1 MANTLRTVYTNFAS
15 GELNPLLITR
25 TDANAYFSGAKTLRN
40 WYLLDEGGIMR
51 RPGTTYKATLPGK
64 SRVIPFIFS
73 NDELA
78 VFVLSNGRLDV
89 YDSNGVAIQ
98 TNITT
103 NVNWTEAQLFQ
114 LNFAQFGDTVFMT
127 HRDNRTLEIK
137 RTSATTFVVSTFE
150 FEIDEDV
157 VVSGAYKTSAPF
169 YKYADSGVTLT
180 VSTSATGTGR
190 TITASSAIWTAAYV
204 GHYIKIDGSQVKIT
218 SYNSPTEVVG
228 TIIETISGGVGP
240 HANWEEELLST
251 VRGYPQAVTFHDN
264 RLYFAG
270 VRDAPA
276 AVIGSQVGGYT
287 NFDVGTGLADE
298 AINVF
303 VSGDRVNEI
312 RHLVSSRN
320 LQVLTDGGEY
330 FVPTSTDTSA
340 VTPGNISFLRQTPYG
355 CSRARPI
362 IFDGATLYAQKNGK
376 AIREY
381 LFSDVE
387 NAYAS
392 TSISIL
398 ASHLVN
404 SPVDMTMLTGTTTRP
419 EQFAFFTNN
428 DGTLGLFHSVRAE
441 KIAGWTLWTTRTDD
455 EFISIT
461 ALNENLFCVCK
472 RELEGST
479 VYTLE
484 KFAEQDDLTLDCS
497 GTTTVNQ
504 QGTPLVNGG
513 SQTGTS
519 LNVDGYTSS
528 PNIGDIITIAG
539 VTGSYE
545 ILTVTATASG
555 YTIVLDSSL
564 ASSPADNAVIT
575 ITSLNE
581 NLFCVCKRDLE
592 GSTVYTLEKFAE
604 QDDLTLDCSG
614 TTTVN
619 QQGTPLVNGA
629 SQSGTSLNVD
639 GYTSSPNIGD
649 IITIAGV
656 SGSYEILTVTAT
668 ASGYTIVL
676 NQALDSSPADNAA
689 ITITSGR
696 VHNSPAHLTEEDVN
710 AVDGTFSLGTFTI
723 SASDTITFNEAHA
736 AGVIVGFNYEPSLE
750 TMPIDREVQD
760 GPLTG
765 QIKRLSRAVIDLSD
779 TLNVALQAADNTAK
793 SLIIRQVNFDVAN
806 PVAKV
811 TGKKEFFFLGYDRE
825 PTLKIT
831 QTAPLPLKVLGVALE
846 VVY

>member
-15 GELNPLLITR
+15 GELNPLLVTR

-51 RPGTTYKATLPGK
+51 RPGTTYKATLPGA

-78 VFVLSNGRLDV
+78 VFVLSNNRLDV
-89 YDSNGVAIQ
+89 YGSDGAAIQ
-98 TNITT
+98 TNITS
-103 NVNWTEAQLFQ
+103 NCNWTTAQLFE
-114 LNFAQFGDTVFMT
+114 LNFAQFGDTVFLT
-127 HRDNRTLEIK
+127 HRNNPIREIK
-137 RTSATTFVVSTFE
+137 RTSASTFTVSAFE
-150 FEIDEDV
+150 FEEDTTV
-157 VVSGAYKTSAPF
+157 TVNSTNKTTQPF
-169 YKYADSGVTLT
+169 YKYAAASLTITL
-180 VSTSATGTGR
+180 SSHATGTGR
-190 TITASSAIWTAAYV
+190 TLTASADFFTTNHINTYLKINGKQVFITGRTNATEATATV
-204 GHYIKIDGSQVKIT
+204 LED
-218 SYNSPTEVVG
+218 VG
-228 TIIETISGGVGP
+228 TTGP
-240 HANWEEELLST
+240 HADFEEQLISAE
-251 VRGYPQAVTFHDN
+251 RGFPQAVTFHDN

-276 AVIGSQVGGYT
+276 AVVGSQVGGYF
-287 NFDVGTGLADE
+287 NFEVGTGAADQ

-340 VTPGNISFLRQTPYG
+340 VTPANITFLRQTPYG
-355 CSRARPI
+355 CSRAKPI

-404 SPVDMTMLTGTTTRP
+404 DPVDMAMITGSTTRP
-419 EQFAFFTNN
+419 EQFAFFTND
-428 DGTLGLFHSVRAE
+428 DGTLALFHSVRAE
-441 KIAGWTLWTTRTDD
+441 KIAGWTLWSTKSGD
-455 EFISIT
+455 EFTSIT
-461 ALNENLFCVCK
+461 AVNENLFCVVK
-472 RELEGST
+472 RQLEGGT

-497 GTTTVNQ
+497 
-504 QGTPLVNGG
+504 
-513 SQTGTS
+513 
-519 LNVDGYTSS
+519 
-528 PNIGDIITIAG
+528 A
-539 VTGSYE
+539 
-545 ILTVTATASG
+545 
-555 YTIVLDSSL
+555 
-564 ASSPADNAVIT
+564 
-575 ITSLNE
+575 
-581 NLFCVCKRDLE
+581 
-592 GSTVYTLEKFAE
+592 
-604 QDDLTLDCSG
+604 

-629 SQSGTSLNVD
+629 SQTGTTLNVD
-639 GYTSSPNIGD
+639 GYSTAPNTGD
-649 IITIAGV
+649 VITIAGIT
-656 SGSYEILTVTAT
+656 GSYEIQTVTAT
-668 ASGYTIVL
+668 ASGHTVVL
-676 NQALDSSPADNAA
+676 NQALASSPADNAA

-696 VHNSPAHLTEEDVN
+696 VHNSPAHLTQETVN
-710 AVDGTFSLGTFTI
+710 AVDGTFSLGSFTT
-723 SASDTITFNEAHA
+723 SASDTITFDVAHS

-750 TMPIDREVQD
+750 TMPIDREVQT

-765 QIKRLSRAVIDLSD
+765 QIKRISRAVIDLSD
-779 TLNVALQAADNTAK
+779 SLNVALQAADNTAK
-793 SLIIRQVNFDVAN
+793 SLVIRDVAFDVAA

-846 VVY
+846 VVF

>member
-1 MANTLRTVYTNFAS
+1 MASTLRTVYTNFSS
-15 GELNPLLITR
+15 GELNPLLVTR

-51 RPGTTYKATLPGK
+51 RPGTTYKATLPGA

-89 YDSNGVAIQ
+89 YDSDGVDIQ
-98 TNITT
+98 TNITS
-103 NVNWTEAQLFQ
+103 NVNWTTAQLFE

-127 HRDNRTLEIK
+127 HRDNPTLQVK
-137 RTSATTFVVSTFE
+137 RTSATTFTVSVFE

-157 VVSGAYKTSAPF
+157 VVSGAYKTHAPF
-169 YKYADSGVTLT
+169 YKYADAGVTVTL
-180 VSTSATGTGR
+180 STGSTGTGR
-190 TITASSAIWTAAYV
+190 TITASSSIWTTDYV
-204 GHYIKIDGSQVKIT
+204 NHYIKVDGSQIKIT
-218 SYNSPTEVVG
+218 GYTSSTVVTG
-228 TIIETISGGVGP
+228 TIIETVSGGAGP
-240 HANWEEELLST
+240 HANWEEELIST
-251 VRGYPQAVTFHDN
+251 PRGYPQAVTFHDN

-276 AVIGSQVGGYT
+276 AVIASQVGGYF

-340 VTPGNISFLRQTPYG
+340 VTPANITFLRQTPYG
-355 CSRARPI
+355 CSRAKPI

-404 SPVDMTMLTGTTTRP
+404 GPVDMAMITGTTTRP

-428 DGTLGLFHSVRAE
+428 DGTLALFHSVRAE
-441 KIAGWTLWTTRTDD
+441 KIAGWTLWSTKNGD
-455 EFISIT
+455 EFTSIT
-461 ALNENLFCVCK
+461 AVNENLFCV
-472 RELEGST
+472 
-479 VYTLE
+479 V
-484 KFAEQDDLTLDCS
+484 
-497 GTTTVNQ
+497 
-504 QGTPLVNGG
+504 
-513 SQTGTS
+513 
-519 LNVDGYTSS
+519 
-528 PNIGDIITIAG
+528 
-539 VTGSYE
+539 
-545 ILTVTATASG
+545 
-555 YTIVLDSSL
+555 
-564 ASSPADNAVIT
+564 
-575 ITSLNE
+575 
-581 NLFCVCKRDLE
+581 KRDLE
-592 GSTVYTLEKFAE
+592 GGTVYTLEKFAE

-629 SQSGTSLNVD
+629 SQTGTSLNVD
-639 GYTSSPNIGD
+639 GYTSAPNTGD
-649 IITIAGV
+649 VITIDAV
-656 SGSYEILTVTAT
+656 SGSYEIQTVTPT

-676 NQALDSSPADNAA
+676 DQDLDSSPADNAA

-696 VHNSPAHLTEEDVN
+696 VHNSPAHLTEETVN
-710 AVDGTFSLGTFTI
+710 AVDGTFSLGSFTT
-723 SASDTITFNEAHA
+723 SASDTITFDVAHS

-750 TMPIDREVQD
+750 TMPIDREVST

-765 QIKRLSRAVIDLSD
+765 EIKRISRAVIDLSD
-779 TLNVALQAADNTAK
+779 SLNVALQAADNTAK
-793 SLIIRQVNFDVAN
+793 SLVIRDVAFDVAA

>member
-15 GELNPLLITR
+15 GELNPLLVTR

-51 RPGTTYKATLPGK
+51 RPGTTYKATLPGA

-78 VFVLSNGRLDV
+78 VFVLSNNRLDV
-89 YDSNGVAIQ
+89 YGSDGASIQ
-98 TNITT
+98 TNITS
-103 NVNWTEAQLFQ
+103 NCNWTTAQLFE
-114 LNFAQFGDTVFMT
+114 LNFAQFGDTVFLT
-127 HRDNRTLEIK
+127 HRNNPIREIK
-137 RTSATTFVVSTFE
+137 RTSASTFTVSAFE
-150 FEIDEDV
+150 FEEDTSV
-157 VVSGAYKTSAPF
+157 TVGGVNKTTQPF
-169 YKYADSGVTLT
+169 YKYAAASLTITL
-180 VSTSATGTGR
+180 SSHATGTGR
-190 TITASSAIWTAAYV
+190 TLTASADFFTTNHINTYLKINGKQVFVTARTNA
-204 GHYIKIDGSQVKIT
+204 
-218 SYNSPTEVVG
+218 TEATATVLEDVG
-228 TIIETISGGVGP
+228 TTGP
-240 HANWEEELLST
+240 HADFEEQLISAE
-251 VRGYPQAVTFHDN
+251 RGFPQAVTFHDN

-276 AVIGSQVGGYT
+276 AVVGSQVGGYF
-287 NFDVGTGLADE
+287 NFEVGTGAADQ

-340 VTPGNISFLRQTPYG
+340 VTPANITFLRQTPYG
-355 CSRARPI
+355 CSRAKPI

-404 SPVDMTMLTGTTTRP
+404 DPVDMAMITGSTTRP
-419 EQFAFFTNN
+419 EQFAFFTND

-441 KIAGWTLWTTRTDD
+441 KIAGWTLWSTKSGD
-455 EFISIT
+455 EFTSIT
-461 ALNENLFCVCK
+461 AVNENLFCVVK
-472 RELEGST
+472 RQLEG
-479 VYTLE
+479 
-484 KFAEQDDLTLDCS
+484 
-497 GTTTVNQ
+497 G
-504 QGTPLVNGG
+504 
-513 SQTGTS
+513 
-519 LNVDGYTSS
+519 
-528 PNIGDIITIAG
+528 
-539 VTGSYE
+539 
-545 ILTVTATASG
+545 
-555 YTIVLDSSL
+555 
-564 ASSPADNAVIT
+564 
-575 ITSLNE
+575 
-581 NLFCVCKRDLE
+581 
-592 GSTVYTLEKFAE
+592 TVYTLEKFAE

-629 SQSGTSLNVD
+629 SQTGTSLNVD
-639 GYTSSPNIGD
+639 GYSTAPNTGD
-649 IITIAGV
+649 IITIAGIT
-656 SGSYEILTVTAT
+656 GSYEIQTVTAT
-668 ASGYTIVL
+668 ASGHTVVL
-676 NQALDSSPADNAA
+676 NQALASSPADNAA

-696 VHNSPAHLTEEDVN
+696 VHNSPAHLTQETVN
-710 AVDGTFSLGTFTI
+710 AVDGTFSLGSFTT
-723 SASDTITFNEAHA
+723 SASDTITFDVAHS

-750 TMPIDREVQD
+750 TMPIDREVQT

-765 QIKRLSRAVIDLSD
+765 QIKRISRAVIDLSD
-779 TLNVALQAADNTAK
+779 SLNVALQAADNTAK
-793 SLIIRQVNFDVAN
+793 SLVIRDVAFDVAA

-846 VVY
+846 VVF

>member
-15 GELNPLLITR
+15 GELNPLLVTR

-51 RPGTTYKATLPGK
+51 RPGTTFKATLPGE
-64 SRVIPFIFS
+64 SRLIPFIFS

-78 VFVLSNGRLDV
+78 VFVLSNNRLDV
-89 YDSNGVAIQ
+89 YGSDGAAIQ
-98 TNITT
+98 TNITS
-103 NVNWTEAQLFQ
+103 NCNWTTAQLFEI
-114 LNFAQFGDTVFMT
+114 NFAQFGDTVFLT
-127 HRDNRTLEIK
+127 HRNNPIREIK
-137 RTSATTFVVSTFE
+137 RTSASTFTVSAYE
-150 FEIDEDV
+150 FEEDTS
-157 VVSGAYKTSAPF
+157 VSVGGKNKTLQAF
-169 YKYADSGVTLT
+169 FKYAATSLTITL
-180 VSTSATGTGR
+180 SSHATGTGR
-190 TITASSAIWTAAYV
+190 TLTASADFFTTDHVNTYLKINGKQVFITARTNATEATATVLEDVGSA
-204 GHYIKIDGSQVKIT
+204 
-218 SYNSPTEVVG
+218 
-228 TIIETISGGVGP
+228 GP
-240 HANWEEELLST
+240 HANFEEQLISPA
-251 VRGYPQAVTFHDN
+251 RGFPQAVTFHDN

-276 AVIGSQVGGYT
+276 AVIASQVGGYF
-287 NFDVGTGLADE
+287 NFDVGSGAADQ

-340 VTPGNISFLRQTPYG
+340 VTPANITFLRQTPYG
-355 CSRARPI
+355 CSRAKPI

-398 ASHLVN
+398 ASHLVKA
-404 SPVDMTMLTGTTTRP
+404 PVDMAMITGTTTRP

-441 KIAGWTLWTTRTDD
+441 KIAGWTQWSTKTGD
-455 EFISIT
+455 EFTSIT
-461 ALNENLFCVCK
+461 AVNENLFCVVK
-472 RELEGST
+472 RQLEGGT

-497 GTTTVNQ
+497 ATTTVNQ
-504 QGTPLVNGG
+504 QGTPLINGA
-513 SQTGTS
+513 SQTGTTV
-519 LNVDGYTSS
+519 NVDGYSTA
-528 PNIGDIITIAG
+528 PNTGDVITIAG

-545 ILTVTATASG
+545 IQTVTATASG
-555 YTIVLDSSL
+555 HTVVLD
-564 ASSPADNAVIT
+564 
-575 ITSLNE
+575 
-581 NLFCVCKRDLE
+581 
-592 GSTVYTLEKFAE
+592 
-604 QDDLTLDCSG
+604 
-614 TTTVN
+614 
-619 QQGTPLVNGA
+619 
-629 SQSGTSLNVD
+629 
-639 GYTSSPNIGD
+639 
-649 IITIAGV
+649 
-656 SGSYEILTVTAT
+656 
-668 ASGYTIVL
+668 
-676 NQALDSSPADNAA
+676 QALASSPADNAA

-696 VHNSPAHLTEEDVN
+696 VHNSPAHLTQETVN
-710 AVDGTFSLGTFTI
+710 AVDGTFSLGSFTT
-723 SASDTITFNEAHA
+723 SASDTITFDVAHS
-736 AGVIVGFNYEPSLE
+736 AGVVVGFNYEPSLE
-750 TMPIDREVQD
+750 TMPIDREVSN

-765 QIKRLSRAVIDLSD
+765 EIKRISRAVIDLSD
-779 TLNVALQAADNTAK
+779 SLNVALQAADNTAK
-793 SLIIRQVNFDVAN
+793 SLVIRDVAFDVAA

-846 VVY
+846 VVF

>member
-1 MANTLRTVYTNFAS
+1 MASTLRTVYTNFSS
-15 GELNPLLITR
+15 GELNPLLVTR

-89 YDSNGVAIQ
+89 YDSDGVAIQ
-98 TNITT
+98 TNITS
-103 NVNWTEAQLFQ
+103 NVNWTTAQLFE

-127 HRDNRTLEIK
+127 HRDNPTLQVK
-137 RTSATTFVVSTFE
+137 RTSATTFTVTEFAFE
-150 FEIDEDV
+150 LDEDV
-157 VVSGAYKTSAPF
+157 VVSGAYKTHAPF
-169 YKYADSGVTLT
+169 YKYADAGVTVTL
-180 VSTSATGTGR
+180 STDATGTGR
-190 TITASSAIWTAAYV
+190 TITASSAIWTTDYV
-204 GHYIKIDGSQVKIT
+204 GHYLKVDGKQIKITGFT
-218 SYNSPTEVVG
+218 STTVLVG
-228 TIIETISGGVGP
+228 TIIEAGISGAGP
-240 HANWEEELLST
+240 HANWEEELIST

-276 AVIGSQVGGYT
+276 AVIGSQVGGYF
-287 NFDVGTGLADE
+287 NFDVSTGLADE

-340 VTPGNISFLRQTPYG
+340 VTPANITFLRQTPYG
-355 CSRARPI
+355 CSRAKPI

-376 AIREY
+376 SIREY

-404 SPVDMTMLTGTTTRP
+404 GPVDMAMITGTTTRP

-428 DGTLGLFHSVRAE
+428 DGTLALFHSVRAE
-441 KIAGWTLWTTRTDD
+441 KIAGWTLWSTKNGD
-455 EFISIT
+455 EFTSIT
-461 ALNENLFCVCK
+461 AVNENLFCVVK
-472 RELEGST
+472 RDLEGST

-519 LNVDGYTSS
+519 LNVDGYTSA
-528 PNIGDIITIAG
+528 PNIGD
-539 VTGSYE
+539 
-545 ILTVTATASG
+545 
-555 YTIVLDSSL
+555 
-564 ASSPADNAVIT
+564 VIT
-575 ITSLNE
+575 I
-581 NLFCVCKRDLE
+581 D
-592 GSTVYTLEKFAE
+592 A
-604 QDDLTLDCSG
+604 
-614 TTTVN
+614 
-619 QQGTPLVNGA
+619 
-629 SQSGTSLNVD
+629 
-639 GYTSSPNIGD
+639 
-649 IITIAGV
+649 V
-656 SGSYEILTVTAT
+656 SGSYEIQTVTPT

-696 VHNSPAHLTEEDVN
+696 VHNSPAHLTEETVN
-710 AVDGTFSLGTFTI
+710 AVDGTFSLGSFTT
-723 SASDTITFNEAHA
+723 SASDTITFDVAHS

-750 TMPIDREVQD
+750 TMPIDREVST

-765 QIKRLSRAVIDLSD
+765 EIKRISRAVIDLSD
-779 TLNVALQAADNTAK
+779 SLNVALQAADNTAK
-793 SLIIRQVNFDVAN
+793 SLVIRDVAFDVAA

-811 TGKKEFFFLGYDRE
+811 TGKKEFFFLGYDRQ

>member
-15 GELNPLLITR
+15 GELNPLLVTR

-51 RPGTTYKATLPGK
+51 RPGTTYKATLPGA

-89 YDSNGVAIQ
+89 YDSNGGAVQ

-103 NVNWTEAQLFQ
+103 NVNWTTAQLFEI
-114 LNFAQFGDTVFMT
+114 NFAQFGDTVFMT
-127 HRDNRTLEIK
+127 HRENPMLEVK
-137 RTSATTFVVSTFE
+137 RTSATTFTVSKFE
-150 FEIDEDV
+150 FELDEDV
-157 VVSGAYKTSAPF
+157 VVSGSYKTHGPF
-169 YKYADSGVTLT
+169 YKYANASVTITL
-180 VSTSATGTGR
+180 STSATGTGR
-190 TITASSAIWTAAYV
+190 TITASSPIWTAEYV
-204 GHYIKIDGSQVKIT
+204 NHYIKVDGSQIKIT
-218 SYNSPTEVVG
+218 GYTSSTVVTG
-228 TIIETISGGVGP
+228 TIIETVSGGTGP
-240 HANWEEELLST
+240 HANWEEELISAP
-251 VRGYPQAVTFHDN
+251 RGYPQAVTFHDN

-276 AVIGSQVGGYT
+276 AVIASRVGEYF
-287 NFDVGTGLADE
+287 NFDVGTGLADQ

-340 VTPGNISFLRQTPYG
+340 VTPANITFLRQTPYG
-355 CSRARPI
+355 CSRAKPI

-398 ASHLVN
+398 ASHLVKA
-404 SPVDMTMLTGTTTRP
+404 PVDMAMITGTTTRP

-428 DGTLGLFHSVRAE
+428 DGTLALFHSVRAE
-441 KIAGWTLWTTRTDD
+441 KIAGWTQWSTKSGD
-455 EFISIT
+455 EFTSIT
-461 ALNENLFCVCK
+461 AINENLFCVVK
-472 RELEGST
+472 RELEGGT

-504 QGTPLVNGG
+504 QGSPLVNGA

-519 LNVDGYTSS
+519 INVDGYTTA

-539 VTGSYE
+539 ITGSYE
-545 ILTVTATASG
+545 IQTVTATASG
-555 YTIVLDSSL
+555 HTIVLDQAL
-564 ASSPADNAVIT
+564 ASSPADNAV
-575 ITSLNE
+575 
-581 NLFCVCKRDLE
+581 
-592 GSTVYTLEKFAE
+592 
-604 QDDLTLDCSG
+604 
-614 TTTVN
+614 
-619 QQGTPLVNGA
+619 
-629 SQSGTSLNVD
+629 
-639 GYTSSPNIGD
+639 
-649 IITIAGV
+649 
-656 SGSYEILTVTAT
+656 
-668 ASGYTIVL
+668 
-676 NQALDSSPADNAA
+676 

-696 VHNSPAHLTEEDVN
+696 VHNSPAHLTEETIN
-710 AVDGTFSLGTFTI
+710 AVDGTFSLGSFTT
-723 SASDTITFNEAHA
+723 SASDTITFDVAHS

-750 TMPIDREVQD
+750 TMPIDREVAN

-765 QIKRLSRAVIDLSD
+765 EIKRISRAVIDLSD
-779 TLNVALQAADNTAK
+779 SLNVALQAADNTAK
-793 SLIIRQVNFDVAN
+793 SLVIRDVAFDVAA

-846 VVY
+846 VVF

>member
-1 MANTLRTVYTNFAS
+1 MASTLRTVYTNFAS
-15 GELNPLLITR
+15 GELNPLLVTR

-51 RPGTTYKATLPGK
+51 RPGTTYKATLPGE

-78 VFVLSNGRLDV
+78 VFVLSNNRLDV
-89 YDSNGVAIQ
+89 YGSNGAAIQ
-98 TNITT
+98 TNITS
-103 NVNWTEAQLFQ
+103 NCNWTTAQLFE
-114 LNFAQFGDTVFMT
+114 LNFAQFGDTVFLT
-127 HRDNRTLEIK
+127 HRNNAIREIK
-137 RTSATTFVVSTFE
+137 RTSATSFTVSAFAFE
-150 FEIDEDV
+150 EDTS
-157 VVSGAYKTSAPF
+157 VSVGGVNKSTQPF
-169 YKYADSGVTLT
+169 YKYAAAGLTITL
-180 VSTSATGTGR
+180 SSHATGTGR
-190 TITASSAIWTAAYV
+190 TATASADFFTTNHVNTYLKINGKQVFITARTNA
-204 GHYIKIDGSQVKIT
+204 
-218 SYNSPTEVVG
+218 TEATVTVIEDVVS
-228 TIIETISGGVGP
+228 TGP
-240 HANWEEELLST
+240 HADFEEQLISAE
-251 VRGYPQAVTFHDN
+251 RGFPQAVTFHDN

-276 AVIGSQVGGYT
+276 AVVGSRVGEYL
-287 NFDVGTGLADE
+287 NFAVGTGLADQ

-340 VTPGNISFLRQTPYG
+340 VTPANITFLRQTPYG
-355 CSRARPI
+355 CSRAKPI

-398 ASHLVN
+398 ASHLVKA
-404 SPVDMTMLTGTTTRP
+404 PVDMAMITGTTTRP

-441 KIAGWTLWTTRTDD
+441 KIAGWTQWSTKTND
-455 EFISIT
+455 EFTSIT
-461 ALNENLFCVCK
+461 AINENLFCVVK
-472 RELEGST
+472 RQLEGGT

-504 QGTPLVNGG
+504 QGSPLINGA

-519 LNVDGYTSS
+519 VNVDGYTTA
-528 PNIGDIITIAG
+528 PNIGDVITIAG
-539 VTGSYE
+539 ITGSYE
-545 ILTVTATASG
+545 IQTVTPTASG
-555 YTIVLDSSL
+555 HTVVLDQAL
-564 ASSPADNAVIT
+564 ASSPGDNAV
-575 ITSLNE
+575 
-581 NLFCVCKRDLE
+581 
-592 GSTVYTLEKFAE
+592 
-604 QDDLTLDCSG
+604 
-614 TTTVN
+614 
-619 QQGTPLVNGA
+619 
-629 SQSGTSLNVD
+629 
-639 GYTSSPNIGD
+639 
-649 IITIAGV
+649 
-656 SGSYEILTVTAT
+656 
-668 ASGYTIVL
+668 
-676 NQALDSSPADNAA
+676 

-696 VHNSPAHLTEEDVN
+696 VHNSPAHLTQETVN
-710 AVDGTFSLGTFTI
+710 AVDGTFSLGSFVT
-723 SASDTITFNEAHA
+723 SASDTITFDVAHN
-736 AGVIVGFNYEPSLE
+736 AGVVVGFNYEPSLE
-750 TMPIDREVQD
+750 TMPIDKEVAN

-765 QIKRLSRAVIDLSD
+765 QIKRISRAVIDLSD
-779 TLNVALQAADNTAK
+779 SLNVALQAADSTAK
-793 SLIIRQVNFDVAN
+793 SLVIRDVNFDVAA

-846 VVY
+846 VVF

>member
-15 GELNPLLITR
+15 GELNPLLVTR

-51 RPGTTYKATLPGK
+51 RPGTTYKATLPGA

-98 TNITT
+98 TNITS
-103 NVNWTEAQLFQ
+103 NVNWTTAQLFQ
-114 LNFAQFGDTVFMT
+114 INFAQFGDTVFMT
-127 HRDNRTLEIK
+127 HRDNPMLEVK
-137 RTSATTFVVSTFE
+137 RTSATTFTVSEFAFE
-150 FEIDEDV
+150 LDEDV
-157 VVSGAYKTSAPF
+157 VVSGAYKTHAPF
-169 YKYADSGVTLT
+169 YKYANASVTITL
-180 VSTSATGTGR
+180 STGATGTGR
-190 TITASSAIWTAAYV
+190 TITASSPIWTSDYV
-204 GHYIKIDGSQVKIT
+204 GHYIRVDEAQIYIT
-218 SYNSPTEVVG
+218 AFNSTTELVG
-228 TIIETISGGVGP
+228 TVIETISAGAGP
-240 HANWEEELLST
+240 HANWEEELIST

-276 AVIGSQVGGYT
+276 AVIGSRVGEYK
-287 NFDVGTGLADE
+287 NFDVGTGLADQ

-340 VTPGNISFLRQTPYG
+340 VTPANITFLRQTPYG
-355 CSRARPI
+355 CSRAKPI

-398 ASHLVN
+398 ASHLIKA
-404 SPVDMTMLTGTTTRP
+404 PVDMAMITGTTTRP

-428 DGTLGLFHSVRAE
+428 DGTLALFHSVRAE
-441 KIAGWTLWTTRTDD
+441 KIAGWTQWETKSND
-455 EFISIT
+455 EFTSIT
-461 ALNENLFCVCK
+461 AINENLFCVVK
-472 RELEGST
+472 RQLEGGT

-504 QGTPLVNGG
+504 QGTPLINGA

-519 LNVDGYTSS
+519 INVDGYTTA
-528 PNIGDIITIAG
+528 PNTGDVITIAG
-539 VTGSYE
+539 ITGSYE
-545 ILTVTATASG
+545 IQTVTATASG
-555 YTIVLDSSL
+555 HTIVLD
-564 ASSPADNAVIT
+564 
-575 ITSLNE
+575 
-581 NLFCVCKRDLE
+581 
-592 GSTVYTLEKFAE
+592 
-604 QDDLTLDCSG
+604 
-614 TTTVN
+614 
-619 QQGTPLVNGA
+619 
-629 SQSGTSLNVD
+629 
-639 GYTSSPNIGD
+639 
-649 IITIAGV
+649 
-656 SGSYEILTVTAT
+656 
-668 ASGYTIVL
+668 
-676 NQALDSSPADNAA
+676 QALASSPADNAA

-696 VHNSPAHLTEEDVN
+696 VHNSPAHLTEETVN
-710 AVDGTFSLGTFTI
+710 AVDGTFSLGSFTT
-723 SASDTITFNEAHA
+723 SASDTITFDVAHS

-750 TMPIDREVQD
+750 TMPIDREVQT

-765 QIKRLSRAVIDLSD
+765 EIKRISRAVIDLSD
-779 TLNVALQAADNTAK
+779 SLNVALQAADNTAK
-793 SLIIRQVNFDVAN
+793 SLVIRDVNFDVAA

-846 VVY
+846 VVF

>member
-89 YDSNGVAIQ
+89 YDSDGVAIQ
-98 TNITT
+98 TNITA
-103 NVNWTEAQLFQ
+103 NVNWTEAQLFE

-127 HRDNRTLEIK
+127 HRDNPTLEIK
-137 RTSATTFVVSTFE
+137 RTSASTFTVTVFA
-150 FEIDEDV
+150 FELDEDV
-157 VVSGAYKTSAPF
+157 VVSGAYKTHAPF
-169 YKYADSGVTLT
+169 YKYADAGVTVTL
-180 VSTSATGTGR
+180 STDATGTGR
-190 TITASSAIWTAAYV
+190 TITASSPIWTADYV
-204 GHYIKIDGSQVKIT
+204 GHYLKVDGKQIKIT
-218 SYNSPTEVVG
+218 SFTSSTVLVG
-228 TIIETISGGVGP
+228 TTIEAGISGVGP
-240 HANWEEELLST
+240 HANWEEELIST

-264 RLYFAG
+264 RLYFG
-270 VRDAPA
+270 GIKSAPA
-276 AVIGSQVGGYT
+276 AVVGSQVGGYY

-340 VTPGNISFLRQTPYG
+340 VTPANITFLRQTPYG
-355 CSRARPI
+355 CSRAKPI

-404 SPVDMTMLTGTTTRP
+404 APVDMTMITGTTTRP

-428 DGTLGLFHSVRAE
+428 NGTLGLFHSVRAE

-455 EFISIT
+455 EYVS
-461 ALNENLFCVCK
+461 
-472 RELEGST
+472 
-479 VYTLE
+479 
-484 KFAEQDDLTLDCS
+484 
-497 GTTTVNQ
+497 
-504 QGTPLVNGG
+504 
-513 SQTGTS
+513 
-519 LNVDGYTSS
+519 
-528 PNIGDIITIAG
+528 
-539 VTGSYE
+539 
-545 ILTVTATASG
+545 
-555 YTIVLDSSL
+555 
-564 ASSPADNAVIT
+564 

-581 NLFCVCKRDLE
+581 NLFCVCKRNLE

-696 VHNSPAHLTEEDVN
+696 VHNSPAHLTEENVN

>member
-89 YDSNGVAIQ
+89 YDSDGVAIQ

-103 NVNWTEAQLFQ
+103 NVNWTTAQLFE

-127 HRDNRTLEIK
+127 HRDNPTLEIK
-137 RTSATTFVVSTFE
+137 RTSATTFTVTEFAFE
-150 FEIDEDV
+150 LDEDV
-157 VVSGAYKTSAPF
+157 VVSGAYKTHAPF
-169 YKYADSGVTLT
+169 YKYADAGVTVTL
-180 VSTSATGTGR
+180 STDATGTGR
-190 TITASSAIWTAAYV
+190 TITASSGIWTSDYV
-204 GHYIKIDGSQVKIT
+204 GHYLKVDDKQIKIT
-218 SYNSPTEVVG
+218 AYNSATELEG
-228 TIIETISGGVGP
+228 TIIEAGISGVGP
-240 HANWEEELLST
+240 HANWEEELIST

-276 AVIGSQVGGYT
+276 AVVGSQVGGYY

-340 VTPGNISFLRQTPYG
+340 VTPANITFLRQTPYG
-355 CSRARPI
+355 CSRAKPI

-404 SPVDMTMLTGTTTRP
+404 APVDMTMITGTTTRP

-428 DGTLGLFHSVRAE
+428 DGTLALFHSVRAE

-455 EFISIT
+455 EFVSIT

-497 GTTTVNQ
+497 GTTSVNQ
-504 QGTPLVNGG
+504 QGSPLVNGG

-519 LNVDGYTSS
+519 LNVDGYTST
-528 PNIGDIITIAG
+528 PNTGDVITIAG

-545 ILTVTATASG
+545 IQTVTATASG
-555 YTIVLDSSL
+555 YTIVLDQ
-564 ASSPADNAVIT
+564 
-575 ITSLNE
+575 E
-581 NLFCVCKRDLE
+581 
-592 GSTVYTLEKFAE
+592 
-604 QDDLTLDCSG
+604 
-614 TTTVN
+614 
-619 QQGTPLVNGA
+619 
-629 SQSGTSLNVD
+629 
-639 GYTSSPNIGD
+639 
-649 IITIAGV
+649 
-656 SGSYEILTVTAT
+656 
-668 ASGYTIVL
+668 
-676 NQALDSSPADNAA
+676 LDSSPADNAV

-696 VHNSPAHLTEEDVN
+696 VHNSPAHLTEETVN
-710 AVDGTFSLGTFTI
+710 AVDGTFSLGEFTT
-723 SASDTITFNEAHA
+723 SSSDTITFSEAHS
-736 AGVIVGFNYEPSLE
+736 AGVILGFNYDPSLE
-750 TMPIDREVQD
+750 TMPIDREVSD

-793 SLIIRQVNFDVAN
+793 SLVIRQVDFNVAN
-806 PVAKV
+806 AVDKV

>member
-1 MANTLRTVYTNFAS
+1 MANTLRTVYTNFGS

-25 TDANAYFSGAKTLRN
+25 TDASAYFSGAKTLRN

-51 RPGTTYKATLPGK
+51 RPGTTYKATLPGA

-78 VFVLSNGRLDV
+78 VFVLSNNRLDV
-89 YDSNGVAIQ
+89 YDSDGAAIQ
-98 TNITT
+98 TNITS
-103 NVNWTEAQLFQ
+103 NCNWTTAQLFE
-114 LNFAQFGDTVFMT
+114 LNFAQFGDTLFMT
-127 HRDNRTLEIK
+127 HRDNPTLEIK
-137 RTSATTFVVSTFE
+137 RTSATTFTVTEFAFE
-150 FEIDEDV
+150 LDEDV
-157 VVSGAYKTSAPF
+157 VVSGAYKTHAPF
-169 YKYADSGVTLT
+169 YKYADASVTLT
-180 VSTSATGTGR
+180 LSTASTGTGR
-190 TITASSAIWTAAYV
+190 TITASSAIWTSDYV
-204 GHYIKIDGSQVKIT
+204 GHYIKIDGSQIKIT
-218 SYNSPTEVVG
+218 GFNSTTEVIG
-228 TIIETISGGVGP
+228 TVIETVSGGVGP
-240 HANWEEELLST
+240 HANWEEELIST

-264 RLYFAG
+264 RLYLAG

-276 AVIGSQVGGYT
+276 AVIGSQVGGYF

-340 VTPGNISFLRQTPYG
+340 VTPANITFLRQTPYG
-355 CSRARPI
+355 CSRAKPI

-404 SPVDMTMLTGTTTRP
+404 APVDMTMITGTTTRP

-428 DGTLGLFHSVRAE
+428 DGTLALFHSVRAE
-441 KIAGWTLWTTRTDD
+441 KIAGWTLWSTRTDD
-455 EFISIT
+455 EFVSIT

-497 GTTTVNQ
+497 ATTTVNQ
-504 QGTPLVNGG
+504 QGTPLVDGA

-519 LNVDGYTSS
+519 LNVDGYTTA
-528 PNIGDIITIAG
+528 PNTGDVITIAG

-545 ILTVTATASG
+545 IQTVTATASG
-555 YTIVLDSSL
+555 HTIVLD
-564 ASSPADNAVIT
+564 
-575 ITSLNE
+575 
-581 NLFCVCKRDLE
+581 
-592 GSTVYTLEKFAE
+592 
-604 QDDLTLDCSG
+604 
-614 TTTVN
+614 
-619 QQGTPLVNGA
+619 
-629 SQSGTSLNVD
+629 
-639 GYTSSPNIGD
+639 
-649 IITIAGV
+649 
-656 SGSYEILTVTAT
+656 
-668 ASGYTIVL
+668 
-676 NQALDSSPADNAA
+676 QALASSPADNAA

-696 VHNSPAHLTEEDVN
+696 VHNSPAHLTEETVN
-710 AVDGTFSLGTFTI
+710 AVDGTFSLGSFTT
-723 SASDTITFNEAHA
+723 SASDTITFDVAHS

-750 TMPIDREVQD
+750 TMPIDREVST

-765 QIKRLSRAVIDLSD
+765 QIKRISRAVIDLSD
-779 TLNVALQAADNTAK
+779 SLNVALQAADNTAK
-793 SLIIRQVNFDVAN
+793 SLVIRQVDFNVAN
-806 PVAKV
+806 AVDKV
-811 TGKKEFFFLGYDRE
+811 TGKKEFFFLGYDRQ

>member
-1 MANTLRTVYTNFAS
+1 MANNLRTVYTNFSS
-15 GELNPLLITR
+15 GELNPLLVTR

-51 RPGTTYKATLPGK
+51 RPGTTYKATLPGA

-89 YDSNGVAIQ
+89 YDSDGVDIQ
-98 TNITT
+98 TNITS
-103 NVNWTEAQLFQ
+103 NVNWTTAQLFE

-127 HRDNRTLEIK
+127 HRDNPTLQIK
-137 RTSATTFVVSTFE
+137 RTSATTFTVTEFA

-157 VVSGAYKTSAPF
+157 VVSGAYKTHAPF
-169 YKYADSGVTLT
+169 YKYADASVTVTL
-180 VSTSATGTGR
+180 STSATGTGR
-190 TITASSAIWTAAYV
+190 TITASSPIWTTDYV
-204 GHYIKIDGSQVKIT
+204 NHYIKVDGSQIKIT
-218 SYNSPTEVVG
+218 GYTSSTVVTG
-228 TIIETISGGVGP
+228 TIIETVSGGTGP
-240 HANWEEELLST
+240 HVNWEEELISAP
-251 VRGYPQAVTFHDN
+251 RGYPQAVTFHDN

-270 VRDAPA
+270 VKDAPA
-276 AVIGSQVGGYT
+276 AVIASQVGGYF

-340 VTPGNISFLRQTPYG
+340 VTPANITFLRQTPYG
-355 CSRARPI
+355 CSRAKPI

-376 AIREY
+376 SIREY

-404 SPVDMTMLTGTTTRP
+404 GPVDMAMITGTTTRP

-428 DGTLGLFHSVRAE
+428 DGTLALFHSVRAE
-441 KIAGWTLWTTRTDD
+441 KIAGWTLWSTKSGD
-455 EFISIT
+455 EFTSIT
-461 ALNENLFCVCK
+461 AINENLFCVVK
-472 RELEGST
+472 RDLEGGT

-513 SQTGTS
+513 SQTGTN
-519 LNVDGYTSS
+519 LNVDGYTTA
-528 PNIGDIITIAG
+528 PNIGDIITI
-539 VTGSYE
+539 
-545 ILTVTATASG
+545 
-555 YTIVLDSSL
+555 
-564 ASSPADNAVIT
+564 NA
-575 ITSLNE
+575 
-581 NLFCVCKRDLE
+581 
-592 GSTVYTLEKFAE
+592 
-604 QDDLTLDCSG
+604 
-614 TTTVN
+614 
-619 QQGTPLVNGA
+619 
-629 SQSGTSLNVD
+629 
-639 GYTSSPNIGD
+639 
-649 IITIAGV
+649 V
-656 SGSYEILTVTAT
+656 SGSYEIQTVTPT

-676 NQALDSSPADNAA
+676 NQVLDSSPADDAA

-696 VHNSPAHLTEEDVN
+696 FHNSPAHLTEETVN
-710 AVDGTFSLGTFTI
+710 AVDGTFSLGSFTT
-723 SASDTITFNEAHA
+723 SASDTITFDVAHS
-736 AGVIVGFNYEPSLE
+736 AGVIVGFNYEPTLE
-750 TMPIDREVQD
+750 TMPIDREVST

-765 QIKRLSRAVIDLSD
+765 EIKRISRAVIDLSD

-793 SLIIRQVNFDVAN
+793 SLVIRDVAFDVAA
-806 PVAKV
+806 PLSKV

>member
-1 MANTLRTVYTNFAS
+1 MANNLRTVYTNFSS
-15 GELNPLLITR
+15 GELNPLLVTR

-89 YDSNGVAIQ
+89 YDSDGVAIQ
-98 TNITT
+98 TNITA
-103 NVNWTEAQLFQ
+103 NVNYTEAQLFE

-127 HRDNRTLEIK
+127 HRDNPTLQIK
-137 RTSATTFVVSTFE
+137 RTSATTFTVTEFA

-157 VVSGAYKTSAPF
+157 VVSGAYKTHAPF
-169 YKYADSGVTLT
+169 YKYADASVTVTL
-180 VSTSATGTGR
+180 STSATGTGR
-190 TITASSAIWTAAYV
+190 TITASSPIWTTDYV
-204 GHYIKIDGSQVKIT
+204 NHYIKVDGSQIKIT
-218 SYNSPTEVVG
+218 GYTSSTVVTG
-228 TIIETISGGVGP
+228 TIIETVSGGTGP
-240 HANWEEELLST
+240 HVNWEEELISAP
-251 VRGYPQAVTFHDN
+251 RGYPQAVTFHDN

-270 VRDAPA
+270 VKDAPA
-276 AVIGSQVGGYT
+276 AVIASQVGGYF

-340 VTPGNISFLRQTPYG
+340 VTPANITFLRQTPYG
-355 CSRARPI
+355 CSRAKPI

-376 AIREY
+376 SIREY

-404 SPVDMTMLTGTTTRP
+404 GPVDMAMITGTTTRP

-428 DGTLGLFHSVRAE
+428 DGTLALFHSVRAE
-441 KIAGWTLWTTRTDD
+441 KIAGWTLWSTKSGD
-455 EFISIT
+455 EFTSIT
-461 ALNENLFCVCK
+461 AINENLFCVVK
-472 RELEGST
+472 RDLEGGT

-513 SQTGTS
+513 SQTGTN
-519 LNVDGYTSS
+519 LNVDGYTTA
-528 PNIGDIITIAG
+528 PNIGDIITI
-539 VTGSYE
+539 
-545 ILTVTATASG
+545 
-555 YTIVLDSSL
+555 
-564 ASSPADNAVIT
+564 NA
-575 ITSLNE
+575 
-581 NLFCVCKRDLE
+581 
-592 GSTVYTLEKFAE
+592 
-604 QDDLTLDCSG
+604 
-614 TTTVN
+614 
-619 QQGTPLVNGA
+619 
-629 SQSGTSLNVD
+629 
-639 GYTSSPNIGD
+639 
-649 IITIAGV
+649 V
-656 SGSYEILTVTAT
+656 SGSYEIQTVTPT

-676 NQALDSSPADNAA
+676 NQALNSSPADDAA

-696 VHNSPAHLTEEDVN
+696 VHNSPAHLTEETVN
-710 AVDGTFSLGTFTI
+710 AVDGTFSLGSFTT
-723 SASDTITFNEAHA
+723 SASDTITFDVAHS
-736 AGVIVGFNYEPSLE
+736 AGVIVGFNYEPTLE
-750 TMPIDREVQD
+750 TMPIDREVST

-765 QIKRLSRAVIDLSD
+765 EIKRISRAVIDLSD

-793 SLIIRQVNFDVAN
+793 SLVIRDVAFN
-806 PVAKV
+806 VAAPLSKV

>member
-1 MANTLRTVYTNFAS
+1 MANNLRTVYTNFSS
-15 GELNPLLITR
+15 GELNPLLVTR

-89 YDSNGVAIQ
+89 YDSDGVAIQ
-98 TNITT
+98 TNITA
-103 NVNWTEAQLFQ
+103 NVNYTEAQLFE

-127 HRDNRTLEIK
+127 HRDNPTLQIK
-137 RTSATTFVVSTFE
+137 RTSATTFTVTEFA

-157 VVSGAYKTSAPF
+157 VVSGAYKTHAPF
-169 YKYADSGVTLT
+169 YKYANASVTVTL
-180 VSTSATGTGR
+180 STSATGTGR
-190 TITASSAIWTAAYV
+190 TITASSPIWTTDYV
-204 GHYIKIDGSQVKIT
+204 NHYIKVDGSQIKIT
-218 SYNSPTEVVG
+218 GYTSSTVVTG
-228 TIIETISGGVGP
+228 TIIETVSGGTGP
-240 HANWEEELLST
+240 HVNWEEELISAP
-251 VRGYPQAVTFHDN
+251 RGYPQAVTFHDN

-270 VRDAPA
+270 VKDAPA
-276 AVIGSQVGGYT
+276 AVIASQVGGYF

-340 VTPGNISFLRQTPYG
+340 VTPANITFLRQTPYG
-355 CSRARPI
+355 CSRAKPI

-376 AIREY
+376 SIREY

-404 SPVDMTMLTGTTTRP
+404 GPVDMAMITGTTTRP

-428 DGTLGLFHSVRAE
+428 DGTLALFHSVRAE
-441 KIAGWTLWTTRTDD
+441 KIAGWTLWSTKSGD
-455 EFISIT
+455 EFTSIT
-461 ALNENLFCVCK
+461 AINENLFCVVK
-472 RELEGST
+472 RDLEGGT

-513 SQTGTS
+513 SQTGTN
-519 LNVDGYTSS
+519 LNVDGYTTA
-528 PNIGDIITIAG
+528 PNIGDIITI
-539 VTGSYE
+539 
-545 ILTVTATASG
+545 
-555 YTIVLDSSL
+555 
-564 ASSPADNAVIT
+564 NA
-575 ITSLNE
+575 
-581 NLFCVCKRDLE
+581 
-592 GSTVYTLEKFAE
+592 
-604 QDDLTLDCSG
+604 
-614 TTTVN
+614 
-619 QQGTPLVNGA
+619 
-629 SQSGTSLNVD
+629 
-639 GYTSSPNIGD
+639 
-649 IITIAGV
+649 V
-656 SGSYEILTVTAT
+656 SGSYEIQTVTPT

-676 NQALDSSPADNAA
+676 NQALNSSPADDAA

-696 VHNSPAHLTEEDVN
+696 VHNSPAHLTEETVN
-710 AVDGTFSLGTFTI
+710 AVDGTFSLGSFTT
-723 SASDTITFNEAHA
+723 SASDTITFDVAHS
-736 AGVIVGFNYEPSLE
+736 AGVIVGFNYEPTLE
-750 TMPIDREVQD
+750 TMPIDREVST

-765 QIKRLSRAVIDLSD
+765 ENKSISRAVIDLSD

-793 SLIIRQVNFDVAN
+793 SLVIRDVAFN
-806 PVAKV
+806 VAAPLSKV

>member
-15 GELNPLLITR
+15 GELNPLLVTR

-51 RPGTTYKATLPGK
+51 RPGTTYKATLPGE

-78 VFVLSNGRLDV
+78 VFVLSNNRLDV
-89 YDSNGVAIQ
+89 YGSNGAAIQ
-98 TNITT
+98 TNITS
-103 NVNWTEAQLFQ
+103 NCNWTTAQLFE
-114 LNFAQFGDTVFMT
+114 LNFAQFGDTVFLT
-127 HRDNRTLEIK
+127 HRNNAIREIK
-137 RTSATTFVVSTFE
+137 RTSATSFTVSAFAFE
-150 FEIDEDV
+150 EDTS
-157 VVSGAYKTSAPF
+157 VSVGGVNKSTQPF
-169 YKYADSGVTLT
+169 YKYAAAGLTITL
-180 VSTSATGTGR
+180 SSHATGTGR
-190 TITASSAIWTAAYV
+190 TATASADFFTTNHVNTYLKINGKQVFITARTNA
-204 GHYIKIDGSQVKIT
+204 
-218 SYNSPTEVVG
+218 TEATVTVIEDVVS
-228 TIIETISGGVGP
+228 TGP
-240 HANWEEELLST
+240 HADFEEQLISAE
-251 VRGYPQAVTFHDN
+251 RGFPQAVTFHDN

-276 AVIGSQVGGYT
+276 AVVGSRVGEYL
-287 NFDVGTGLADE
+287 NFAVGTGLADQ

-340 VTPGNISFLRQTPYG
+340 VTPANITFLRQTPYG
-355 CSRARPI
+355 CSRAKPI

-398 ASHLVN
+398 ASHLVKA
-404 SPVDMTMLTGTTTRP
+404 PVDMAMITGTTTRP

-441 KIAGWTLWTTRTDD
+441 KIAGWTQWSTKTND
-455 EFISIT
+455 EFTSIT
-461 ALNENLFCVCK
+461 AINENLFCVVK
-472 RELEGST
+472 RQLEGGT

-504 QGTPLVNGG
+504 QGSPLINGA

-519 LNVDGYTSS
+519 VNVDGYTTA
-528 PNIGDIITIAG
+528 PNIGDVITIAG
-539 VTGSYE
+539 ITGSYE
-545 ILTVTATASG
+545 IQTVTPTASG
-555 YTIVLDSSL
+555 HTVVLDQAL
-564 ASSPADNAVIT
+564 ASSPGDNAI
-575 ITSLNE
+575 
-581 NLFCVCKRDLE
+581 
-592 GSTVYTLEKFAE
+592 
-604 QDDLTLDCSG
+604 
-614 TTTVN
+614 
-619 QQGTPLVNGA
+619 
-629 SQSGTSLNVD
+629 
-639 GYTSSPNIGD
+639 
-649 IITIAGV
+649 
-656 SGSYEILTVTAT
+656 
-668 ASGYTIVL
+668 
-676 NQALDSSPADNAA
+676 

-696 VHNSPAHLTEEDVN
+696 VHNSPAHLTQETVN
-710 AVDGTFSLGTFTI
+710 AVDGTFSLGSFVT
-723 SASDTITFNEAHA
+723 SASDTITFDVAHN
-736 AGVIVGFNYEPSLE
+736 AGVVVGFNYEPSLE
-750 TMPIDREVQD
+750 TMPIDREVAN

-765 QIKRLSRAVIDLSD
+765 QIKRISRAVIDLSD
-779 TLNVALQAADNTAK
+779 SLNVALQAADSTAK
-793 SLIIRQVNFDVAN
+793 SLVIRDVNFDVAA

-846 VVY
+846 VVF

>member
-1 MANTLRTVYTNFAS
+1 MAKTLRTVYTNFSS
-15 GELNPLLITR
+15 GELNPLLVTR

-51 RPGTTYKATLPGK
+51 RPGTTYKATLPGA

-89 YDSNGVAIQ
+89 YDSDGVAIQ
-98 TNITT
+98 TNITA
-103 NVNWTEAQLFQ
+103 NVNWTTAQLFE

-127 HRDNRTLEIK
+127 HRDNPTLQIK
-137 RTSATTFVVSTFE
+137 RTSATTFTVSVFE

-157 VVSGAYKTSAPF
+157 VVSGAYKTHAPF
-169 YKYADSGVTLT
+169 YKYADASVTVTL
-180 VSTSATGTGR
+180 STSATGTGR
-190 TITASSAIWTAAYV
+190 TITASSPIWTTDYV
-204 GHYIKIDGSQVKIT
+204 NHYIKVDGSQIKIT
-218 SYNSPTEVVG
+218 GYTSSTVVTG
-228 TIIETISGGVGP
+228 TIIQTVSGGTGP
-240 HANWEEELLST
+240 HANWEEELISAP
-251 VRGYPQAVTFHDN
+251 RGYPQAVTFHDN

-270 VRDAPA
+270 VKDAPA
-276 AVIGSQVGGYT
+276 AVIASQVGGYF

-340 VTPGNISFLRQTPYG
+340 VTPANITFLRQTPYG
-355 CSRARPI
+355 CSRAKPI

-376 AIREY
+376 SIREY

-404 SPVDMTMLTGTTTRP
+404 GPVDMAMITGTTTRP

-428 DGTLGLFHSVRAE
+428 DGTLALFHSIRAE
-441 KIAGWTLWTTRTDD
+441 KIAGWTLWSTKSGD
-455 EFISIT
+455 EFTSIT
-461 ALNENLFCVCK
+461 AINENLFCVVK
-472 RELEGST
+472 RDLEGGT

-513 SQTGTS
+513 SQTGTN
-519 LNVDGYTSS
+519 LNVDGYTTA
-528 PNIGDIITIAG
+528 PNIGDIITI
-539 VTGSYE
+539 
-545 ILTVTATASG
+545 
-555 YTIVLDSSL
+555 
-564 ASSPADNAVIT
+564 NA
-575 ITSLNE
+575 
-581 NLFCVCKRDLE
+581 
-592 GSTVYTLEKFAE
+592 
-604 QDDLTLDCSG
+604 
-614 TTTVN
+614 
-619 QQGTPLVNGA
+619 
-629 SQSGTSLNVD
+629 
-639 GYTSSPNIGD
+639 
-649 IITIAGV
+649 V
-656 SGSYEILTVTAT
+656 SGSYEIQTVTPT

-676 NQALDSSPADNAA
+676 NQVLDSSPADNAA

-696 VHNSPAHLTEEDVN
+696 FHNSPAHLTEETVN
-710 AVDGTFSLGTFTI
+710 AVDGTFSLGSFTT
-723 SASDTITFNEAHA
+723 SASDTITFDVAHS
-736 AGVIVGFNYEPSLE
+736 AGVIVGFNYEPTLE
-750 TMPIDREVQD
+750 TMPIDREVNT

-765 QIKRLSRAVIDLSD
+765 EIKRISRAVIDLSD

-793 SLIIRQVNFDVAN
+793 SLVIRDVAFDVAS
-806 PVAKV
+806 PLSKV

>member
-1 MANTLRTVYTNFAS
+1 MPRKVRQVFTNFSA
-15 GELNPLLITR
+15 GELNPLLNAR
-25 TDANAYFSGAKTLRN
+25 TDAKAYFEGARQCKN
-40 WYLLDEGGIMR
+40 WYLLDEGGVMR
-51 RPGTTYKATLPGK
+51 RPATQFTEELPAEA
-64 SRVIPFIFS
+64 RIIPFIFAE
-73 NDELA
+73 DEVA
-78 VFVLSNGRLDV
+78 VFALSNNRLDV
-89 YDSNGVAIQ
+89 YNSSGTAIQ
-98 TNITT
+98 SNITT
-103 NVNWTEAQLFQ
+103 NCNWTTAQLFE
-114 LNFAQFGDTVFMT
+114 LSYAQFADTVFIC
-127 HRDNRTLEIK
+127 HRSNPIIQIK
-137 RTSATTFVVSTFE
+137 RVSASSFTVSLYE
-150 FEIDEDV
+150 FELDEDV
-157 VVSGAYKTSAPF
+157 VVHGAYKTHAPF
-169 YKYADSGVTLT
+169 YKYADASVTVTL
-180 VSTSATGTGR
+180 STSATGTGR
-190 TITASSAIWTAAYV
+190 TITASSPIWTTEYIN
-204 GHYIKIDGSQVKIT
+204 HYIKVDGSQIKIT
-218 SYNSPTEVVG
+218 GYTSSTVVTG
-228 TIIETISGGVGP
+228 TIIETVSGGTGP
-240 HANWEEELLST
+240 HNDWEEELISAP
-251 VRGYPQAVTFHDN
+251 RGYPQAVTFHDN

-276 AVIGSQVGGYT
+276 AVIASQVGGYY

-320 LQVLTDGGEY
+320 LQILTDGGEY
-330 FVPTSTDTSA
+330 FVPQSTDTSA
-340 VTPGNISFLRQTPYG
+340 VTPANITFLRQTPYG
-355 CSRARPI
+355 CSRAKPI

-376 AIREY
+376 SIREY

-404 SPVDMTMLTGTTTRP
+404 APVDMTMITGTTTRP

-428 DGTLGLFHSVRAE
+428 DGTLALFHSVRAE

-455 EFISIT
+455 EFVSIT

-472 RELEGST
+472 RELEGAT

-519 LNVDGYTSS
+519 LDVDGYTSA
-528 PNIGDIITIAG
+528 PNIGD
-539 VTGSYE
+539 
-545 ILTVTATASG
+545 
-555 YTIVLDSSL
+555 
-564 ASSPADNAVIT
+564 VIT
-575 ITSLNE
+575 IDS
-581 NLFCVCKRDLE
+581 
-592 GSTVYTLEKFAE
+592 
-604 QDDLTLDCSG
+604 
-614 TTTVN
+614 
-619 QQGTPLVNGA
+619 
-629 SQSGTSLNVD
+629 
-639 GYTSSPNIGD
+639 
-649 IITIAGV
+649 V
-656 SGSYEILTVTAT
+656 SGSYEIQTVTPT
-668 ASGYTIVL
+668 ASGSTSVL
-676 NQALDSSPADNAA
+676 NHALFSSPADNAA

-696 VHNSPAHLTEEDVN
+696 VHNSPAHLTEETVN
-710 AVDGTFSLGTFTI
+710 AVDGTFSLGEFTT
-723 SASDTITFNEAHA
+723 SSSDTITFNEAHT
-736 AGVIVGFNYEPSLE
+736 AGVILGFNYNPSLE
-750 TMPIDREVQD
+750 TMPIDREVSD

-793 SLIIRQVNFDVAN
+793 SLVIRQVDFNVAN
-806 PVAKV
+806 AVDKV
-811 TGKKEFFFLGYDRE
+811 TGKKEFFFLGYDRQ

>member
-1 MANTLRTVYTNFAS
+1 MANTLRTVYTNFSS
-15 GELNPLLITR
+15 GELNPLLVTR

-51 RPGTTYKATLPGK
+51 RPGTTYKATLPGA

-89 YDSNGVAIQ
+89 YDSDGVDIQ
-98 TNITT
+98 TNITS
-103 NVNWTEAQLFQ
+103 NVNWTTAQLFE
-114 LNFAQFGDTVFMT
+114 LNFAQFGDTVFIT
-127 HRDNRTLEIK
+127 HRDNPILKIK
-137 RTSATTFVVSTFE
+137 RTSATTFTVTEFA

-157 VVSGAYKTSAPF
+157 VVSGAYKTHAPF
-169 YKYADSGVTLT
+169 YKYADASVTVTL
-180 VSTSATGTGR
+180 STSATGTGR
-190 TITASSAIWTAAYV
+190 TITASSPIWTTDYV
-204 GHYIKIDGSQVKIT
+204 NHYIKVDGSQIKIT
-218 SYNSPTEVVG
+218 GYTSSTVVTG
-228 TIIETISGGVGP
+228 TIIETVSGGTGP
-240 HANWEEELLST
+240 HVNWEEELISAP
-251 VRGYPQAVTFHDN
+251 RGYPQAVTFHDN

-270 VRDAPA
+270 VKDAPA
-276 AVIGSQVGGYT
+276 AVIASQVGGYF

-340 VTPGNISFLRQTPYG
+340 VTPANITFLRQTPYG
-355 CSRARPI
+355 CSRAKPI

-376 AIREY
+376 SIREY

-404 SPVDMTMLTGTTTRP
+404 GPVDMAMITGTTTRP

-428 DGTLGLFHSVRAE
+428 DGTLALFHSVRAE
-441 KIAGWTLWTTRTDD
+441 KIAGWTLWSTKSGD
-455 EFISIT
+455 EFTSIT
-461 ALNENLFCVCK
+461 AINENLFCVVK
-472 RELEGST
+472 RDLEGGT

-519 LNVDGYTSS
+519 LNVDGYTTA
-528 PNIGDIITIAG
+528 PNIGDIITI
-539 VTGSYE
+539 
-545 ILTVTATASG
+545 
-555 YTIVLDSSL
+555 
-564 ASSPADNAVIT
+564 NA
-575 ITSLNE
+575 
-581 NLFCVCKRDLE
+581 
-592 GSTVYTLEKFAE
+592 
-604 QDDLTLDCSG
+604 
-614 TTTVN
+614 
-619 QQGTPLVNGA
+619 
-629 SQSGTSLNVD
+629 
-639 GYTSSPNIGD
+639 
-649 IITIAGV
+649 V
-656 SGSYEILTVTAT
+656 SGSYEIQTVTPT

-676 NQALDSSPADNAA
+676 NQALNSSPADDAA

-696 VHNSPAHLTEEDVN
+696 VHNSPAHLTEETVN
-710 AVDGTFSLGTFTI
+710 AVDGTFSLGSFTT
-723 SASDTITFNEAHA
+723 SASDTITFDVAHS
-736 AGVIVGFNYEPSLE
+736 AGVIVGFNYEPTLE
-750 TMPIDREVQD
+750 TMPIDREVST

-765 QIKRLSRAVIDLSD
+765 EIKRISRAVIDLSD

-793 SLIIRQVNFDVAN
+793 SLVIRDVAFDVAA
-806 PVAKV
+806 PLSKV

>member
-1 MANTLRTVYTNFAS
+1 MANTIRTVYTNFSS
-15 GELNPLLITR
+15 GELNPLLVTR

-51 RPGTTYKATLPGK
+51 RPGTTYKATLPGA

-89 YDSNGVAIQ
+89 YDSDGVDIQ
-98 TNITT
+98 TNITS
-103 NVNWTEAQLFQ
+103 NVNWTTAQLFE
-114 LNFAQFGDTVFMT
+114 LNFAQFGDTVFIT
-127 HRDNRTLEIK
+127 HRDNPILKIK
-137 RTSATTFVVSTFE
+137 RTSATTFTVTEFA

-157 VVSGAYKTSAPF
+157 VVSGAYKTHAPF
-169 YKYADSGVTLT
+169 YKYADASVTVTL
-180 VSTSATGTGR
+180 STSATGTGR
-190 TITASSAIWTAAYV
+190 TITASSPIWTTDYV
-204 GHYIKIDGSQVKIT
+204 NHYIKVDGSQIKIT
-218 SYNSPTEVVG
+218 GYTSSTVVTG
-228 TIIETISGGVGP
+228 TIIETVSGGTGP
-240 HANWEEELLST
+240 HVNWEEELISAP
-251 VRGYPQAVTFHDN
+251 RGYPQAVTFHDN

-270 VRDAPA
+270 VKDAPA
-276 AVIGSQVGGYT
+276 AVIASQVGGYF

-340 VTPGNISFLRQTPYG
+340 VTPANITFLRQTPYG
-355 CSRARPI
+355 CSRAKPI

-376 AIREY
+376 SIREY

-404 SPVDMTMLTGTTTRP
+404 GPVDMAMITGTTTRP

-428 DGTLGLFHSVRAE
+428 DGTLALFHSVRAE
-441 KIAGWTLWTTRTDD
+441 KIAGWTLWSTKSGD
-455 EFISIT
+455 EFTSIT
-461 ALNENLFCVCK
+461 AINENLFCVVK
-472 RELEGST
+472 RDLEGGT

-513 SQTGTS
+513 SQTGTN
-519 LNVDGYTSS
+519 LNVDGYTTA
-528 PNIGDIITIAG
+528 PNIGDIITI
-539 VTGSYE
+539 
-545 ILTVTATASG
+545 
-555 YTIVLDSSL
+555 
-564 ASSPADNAVIT
+564 NA
-575 ITSLNE
+575 
-581 NLFCVCKRDLE
+581 
-592 GSTVYTLEKFAE
+592 
-604 QDDLTLDCSG
+604 
-614 TTTVN
+614 
-619 QQGTPLVNGA
+619 
-629 SQSGTSLNVD
+629 
-639 GYTSSPNIGD
+639 
-649 IITIAGV
+649 V
-656 SGSYEILTVTAT
+656 SGSYEIQTVTPT

-676 NQALDSSPADNAA
+676 NQALNSSPADDAA

-696 VHNSPAHLTEEDVN
+696 VHNSPAHLTEETVN
-710 AVDGTFSLGTFTI
+710 AVDGTFSLGSFTT
-723 SASDTITFNEAHA
+723 SASDTITFDVAHS
-736 AGVIVGFNYEPSLE
+736 AGVIVGFNYEPTLE
-750 TMPIDREVQD
+750 TMPIDREVST

-765 QIKRLSRAVIDLSD
+765 EIKRISRAVIDLSD

-793 SLIIRQVNFDVAN
+793 SLVIRDVAFDVAA
-806 PVAKV
+806 PLSKV

>member
-1 MANTLRTVYTNFAS
+1 MANTLRTVYTNFSS
-15 GELNPLLITR
+15 GELNPLLVTR

-89 YDSNGVAIQ
+89 YDSDGVDIQ
-98 TNITT
+98 TNITS
-103 NVNWTEAQLFQ
+103 NVNWTTAQLFE

-127 HRDNRTLEIK
+127 HRDNPTLQIK
-137 RTSATTFVVSTFE
+137 RTSATTFTVTEFA

-157 VVSGAYKTSAPF
+157 VVSGAYKTHAPF
-169 YKYADSGVTLT
+169 YKYADASVTVTL
-180 VSTSATGTGR
+180 STSATGTGR
-190 TITASSAIWTAAYV
+190 TITASSPIWTTDYV
-204 GHYIKIDGSQVKIT
+204 NHYIKVDGSQIKIT
-218 SYNSPTEVVG
+218 GYTSSTVVTG
-228 TIIETISGGVGP
+228 TIIETVSGGTGP
-240 HANWEEELLST
+240 HVNWEEELISAP
-251 VRGYPQAVTFHDN
+251 RGYPQAVTFHDN

-270 VRDAPA
+270 VKDAPA
-276 AVIGSQVGGYT
+276 AVIASQVGGYF

-340 VTPGNISFLRQTPYG
+340 VTPANITFLRQTPYG
-355 CSRARPI
+355 CSRAKPI

-376 AIREY
+376 SIREY

-404 SPVDMTMLTGTTTRP
+404 GPVDMAMITGTTTRP

-428 DGTLGLFHSVRAE
+428 DGTLALFHSVRAE
-441 KIAGWTLWTTRTDD
+441 KIAGWTLWSTKSGD
-455 EFISIT
+455 EFTSIT
-461 ALNENLFCVCK
+461 AINENLFCVVK
-472 RELEGST
+472 RDLEGGT

-513 SQTGTS
+513 SQTGTN
-519 LNVDGYTSS
+519 LNVDGYTTA
-528 PNIGDIITIAG
+528 PNIGDIITI
-539 VTGSYE
+539 
-545 ILTVTATASG
+545 
-555 YTIVLDSSL
+555 
-564 ASSPADNAVIT
+564 NA
-575 ITSLNE
+575 
-581 NLFCVCKRDLE
+581 
-592 GSTVYTLEKFAE
+592 
-604 QDDLTLDCSG
+604 
-614 TTTVN
+614 
-619 QQGTPLVNGA
+619 
-629 SQSGTSLNVD
+629 
-639 GYTSSPNIGD
+639 
-649 IITIAGV
+649 V
-656 SGSYEILTVTAT
+656 SGSYEIQTVTPT

-676 NQALDSSPADNAA
+676 NQVLDSSPADDAA

-696 VHNSPAHLTEEDVN
+696 FHNSPAHLTEETVN
-710 AVDGTFSLGTFTI
+710 AVDGTFSLGSFTT
-723 SASDTITFNEAHA
+723 SASDTITFDVAHS
-736 AGVIVGFNYEPSLE
+736 AGVIVGFNYEPTLE
-750 TMPIDREVQD
+750 TMPIDREVST

-765 QIKRLSRAVIDLSD
+765 EIKRISRAVIDLSD

-793 SLIIRQVNFDVAN
+793 SLVIRDVAFDVAA
-806 PVAKV
+806 PLSKV

>member
-15 GELNPLLITR
+15 GELNPLLVTR

-51 RPGTTYKATLPGK
+51 RPGTTYKATLPGE

-78 VFVLSNGRLDV
+78 VFVLSNNRLDV
-89 YDSNGVAIQ
+89 YDSDGAAIQ
-98 TNITT
+98 TNITS
-103 NVNWTEAQLFQ
+103 NCNWTTAQLFE

-127 HRDNRTLEIK
+127 HRNNPTIQIK
-137 RTSATTFVVSTFE
+137 RTSATTFTVTEFA

-157 VVSGAYKTSAPF
+157 VVSGAYKTHAPF
-169 YKYADSGVTLT
+169 YKYADAGVTVTL
-180 VSTSATGTGR
+180 STSSTGTGR
-190 TITASSAIWTAAYV
+190 TITASSPIWTTDYV
-204 GHYIKIDGSQVKIT
+204 NHYIKVDGSQIKIT
-218 SYNSPTEVVG
+218 GYTSSTVVTG
-228 TIIETISGGVGP
+228 TIIETVSGGAGP
-240 HANWEEELLST
+240 HANWEEELISAP
-251 VRGYPQAVTFHDN
+251 RGYPQAVTFHDN

-276 AVIGSQVGGYT
+276 AVIASHVGGYF

-340 VTPGNISFLRQTPYG
+340 VTPANITFLRQTPYG
-355 CSRARPI
+355 CSRAKPI

-404 SPVDMTMLTGTTTRP
+404 GPVDMTMITGTTTRP

-428 DGTLGLFHSVRAE
+428 DGTLALFHSVRAE
-441 KIAGWTLWTTRTDD
+441 KIAGWTLWSTKAGD
-455 EFISIT
+455 EFTSIT
-461 ALNENLFCVCK
+461 ALNENLFCVVK
-472 RELEGST
+472 RQLEVGT

-497 GTTTVNQ
+497 ATTTVNQ
-504 QGTPLVNGG
+504 QGTPLVDGA

-519 LNVDGYTSS
+519 LNVDGYTTA
-528 PNIGDIITIAG
+528 PNTGD
-539 VTGSYE
+539 V
-545 ILTVTATASG
+545 
-555 YTIVLDSSL
+555 
-564 ASSPADNAVIT
+564 
-575 ITSLNE
+575 
-581 NLFCVCKRDLE
+581 
-592 GSTVYTLEKFAE
+592 
-604 QDDLTLDCSG
+604 
-614 TTTVN
+614 
-619 QQGTPLVNGA
+619 
-629 SQSGTSLNVD
+629 
-639 GYTSSPNIGD
+639 
-649 IITIAGV
+649 ITIAGV
-656 SGSYEILTVTAT
+656 SGSYEIQTVTAT
-668 ASGYTIVL
+668 ASGHTIVL
-676 NQALDSSPADNAA
+676 DQALDSSPADNAV

-696 VHNSPAHLTEEDVN
+696 VHNSPAHLTEETVN
-710 AVDGTFSLGTFTI
+710 AVDGTFSLGSFTT
-723 SASDTITFNEAHA
+723 SASDTITFDVAHS

-750 TMPIDREVQD
+750 TMPIDREVQT

-765 QIKRLSRAVIDLSD
+765 QIKRISRAVIDLSD
-779 TLNVALQAADNTAK
+779 SLNVALQAADNTAK
-793 SLIIRQVNFDVAN
+793 SLVIRDVAFDVAA

>member
-1 MANTLRTVYTNFAS
+1 MASTLRTVYTNFAS
-15 GELNPLLITR
+15 GELNPLLVTR

-51 RPGTTYKATLPGK
+51 RPGTTYKATLPGE

-78 VFVLSNGRLDV
+78 VFVLSNNRLDV
-89 YDSNGVAIQ
+89 YGSDGAAIQ
-98 TNITT
+98 TNITS
-103 NVNWTEAQLFQ
+103 NCNWTTAQLFE
-114 LNFAQFGDTVFMT
+114 LNFAQFGDTVFLT
-127 HRDNRTLEIK
+127 HRNNAIREIK
-137 RTSATTFVVSTFE
+137 RTSATSFTVSAFAFE
-150 FEIDEDV
+150 EDTS
-157 VVSGAYKTSAPF
+157 VSVGGVNKSTQPF
-169 YKYADSGVTLT
+169 YKYAAAGLTITL
-180 VSTSATGTGR
+180 SSHATGTGR
-190 TITASSAIWTAAYV
+190 TATASADFFTTNHVNTYLKINGKQVFITARTNA
-204 GHYIKIDGSQVKIT
+204 
-218 SYNSPTEVVG
+218 TEATVTVIEDVVS
-228 TIIETISGGVGP
+228 TGP
-240 HANWEEELLST
+240 HADFEEQLISAE
-251 VRGYPQAVTFHDN
+251 RGFPQAVTFHDN

-276 AVIGSQVGGYT
+276 AVVGSRVGEYL
-287 NFDVGTGLADE
+287 NFAVGTGLADQ

-340 VTPGNISFLRQTPYG
+340 VTPANITFLRQTPYG
-355 CSRARPI
+355 CSRAKPI

-398 ASHLVN
+398 ASHLVKA
-404 SPVDMTMLTGTTTRP
+404 PVDMAMITGTTTRP

-441 KIAGWTLWTTRTDD
+441 KIAGWTQWSTKTND
-455 EFISIT
+455 EFTSIT
-461 ALNENLFCVCK
+461 AINENLFCVVK
-472 RELEGST
+472 RQLEGGT

-504 QGTPLVNGG
+504 QGSPLINGA

-519 LNVDGYTSS
+519 VNVDGYTTA
-528 PNIGDIITIAG
+528 PNTGDVITIAG
-539 VTGSYE
+539 ITGSYE
-545 ILTVTATASG
+545 IQTVTATASG
-555 YTIVLDSSL
+555 HTVVLDQAL
-564 ASSPADNAVIT
+564 ASSPGDNAV
-575 ITSLNE
+575 
-581 NLFCVCKRDLE
+581 
-592 GSTVYTLEKFAE
+592 
-604 QDDLTLDCSG
+604 
-614 TTTVN
+614 
-619 QQGTPLVNGA
+619 
-629 SQSGTSLNVD
+629 
-639 GYTSSPNIGD
+639 
-649 IITIAGV
+649 
-656 SGSYEILTVTAT
+656 
-668 ASGYTIVL
+668 
-676 NQALDSSPADNAA
+676 

-696 VHNSPAHLTEEDVN
+696 VHNSPAHLTQETVN
-710 AVDGTFSLGTFTI
+710 AVDGTFSLGSFVT
-723 SASDTITFNEAHA
+723 SASDTITFDVAHN
-736 AGVIVGFNYEPSLE
+736 AGVVVGFNYEPSLE
-750 TMPIDREVQD
+750 TMPIDREVAN

-765 QIKRLSRAVIDLSD
+765 QIKRISRAVIDLSD
-779 TLNVALQAADNTAK
+779 SLNVALQAADSTAK
-793 SLIIRQVNFDVAN
+793 SLVIRDVNFDVAA

-846 VVY
+846 VVF